1 MTIRAGTVARI
12 SVLLVAALVPPILAA
27 IFWSGLRTWQP
38 LGFPGLVET
47 SDPGV
52 YFRSSSWVVG
62 QGSLYINVP
71 SEYPLLAN
79 LFFALVRLAS
89 GALNSQPSALLGF
102 EVTWVTC
109 GWWMWLV
116 VLFLMWR
123 HAPHRAIWLWLNPAA
138 LYFSLYRFDV
148 YLVATTLLA
157 LIAARDGRIR
167 TAALWLGVTVALKGF
182 AILAVPAFAV
192 WVWRN
197 RGRREA
203 AIAAALAVGPMAGSL
218 ALIFVLSGLTA
229 MLYPFHF
236 QAIRTPDG
244 DTGTWDVLI
253 PFGLGTKLARHISLL
268 PFALEAGS
276 ALVAVLMRPKTFQEL
291 LRSYLVAVGGFMTFS
306 AFYSAQFVLW
316 LVAPVA
322 LSDSLALLAAT
333 VAIAWV
339 TPLFYPVFWNVP
351 HSGLEFRIPIFVI
364 TVLRTGIFVLVL
376 IPARYV
382 AGWTQAIR
390 TGRARRG
397 PARAPESPAP

>member
-1 MTIRAGTVARI
+1 MTVRVGTVARI
-12 SVLLVAALVPPILAA
+12 SLVLVVALVPPILAA
-27 IFWSGLRTWQP
+27 IFWSSLRTWQP
-38 LGFPGLVET
+38 LGFSGLVET

-62 QGSLYINVP
+62 QGTLYVNVP

-79 LFFALVRLAS
+79 LFFALVRLVS
-89 GALNSQPSALLGF
+89 GAWNSQPTAVMAF

-116 VLFLMWR
+116 VLFLLWR
-123 HAPHRAIWLWLNPAA
+123 NAPRRAIWLWLNPAA
-138 LYFSLYRFDV
+138 VYFSLYRFDV
-148 YLVATTLLA
+148 YLVAVTLLA
-157 LIAARDGRIR
+157 LLAARDGRIR
-167 TAALWLGVTVALKGF
+167 TAALLLGVAVALKGF

-197 RGRREA
+197 KGRREA
-203 AIAAALAVGPMAGSL
+203 AIATALAVGPMAISL
-218 ALIFVLSGLTA
+218 ALILMLSGMTA
-229 MLYPFHF
+229 MLYPFRF

-253 PFGLGTKLARHISLL
+253 PFGIGTRLARRITLL

-276 ALVAVLMRPKTFQEL
+276 ALVAALMRPKTFQEF
-291 LRSYLVAVGGFMTFS
+291 LRSYLVAVGGFLTFS
-306 AFYSAQFVLW
+306 AFYSGQFVLW
-316 LVAPVA
+316 LVGPVA

-351 HSGLEFRIPIFVI
+351 HSSLWFRIPIFVI
-364 TVLRTGIFVLVL
+364 TVLRTCIFVLVL
-376 IPARYV
+376 IPGRFV

-397 PARAPESPAP
+397 PARPTESPAP